1 MHTGLPNGH
10 SAGNDMSGSNGLGI
24 SGEDVILP
32 DRHSEPGRNWFW
44 NGLTRDA
51 SHRHANR
58 HPNGLQA
65 LSEDGPAPSFEQQS
79 AQEDIIEEDPKGDL
93 KALDNAATFNAQNPP
108 STGLTRARSTTQMN
122 ELREQMQDLKGKISN
137 LKRRAR
143 EDNMRRR
150 SFQSL
155 RAPSPF
161 TDAERW
167 YTGSPSS
174 EDIKQGRSSP
184 RFLQVVESPGM
195 IETPSK
201 VVSHDLGNASTTTR
215 NFVENPEDQVDNGKG
230 QTEESPYGAMEDAEE
245 IPKTDVNGFPS
256 QKKRLVLVDEPHL
269 AGASHIGVESP
280 LAEEP
285 SSVDPEAREDSLYGN
300 EDYHETSTSPVI
312 ERHEDRP
319 DAFDYEHFILS
330 SALGTYSGVGMR
342 RSSSKKKKR
351 ANSSSSESSVETTK
365 PRNSTDAMPH
375 EDRMTNGGHVRK
387 DSINS
392 VSTDNTFATANEDAD
407 SDEEPDGWTFGHTR
421 SGSQQAEPVRKL
433 SRSNQNAPDG
443 PISNGVLSSGSMK
456 HIATAKKSHANGN
469 THKSPPMQ
477 NESIVQPPD
486 LLTML
491 STTNPWQEGAPPVK
505 LNLGD
510 RDRELVERL
519 VRSLAKVC
527 AEAPTLQSE
536 SSIYESR
543 VFRRKLDAARRVL
556 DGEMNGEAF

>member
-1 MHTGLPNGH
+1 MGAPNGL
-10 SAGNDMSGSNGLGI
+10 SQN
-24 SGEDVILP
+24 GEDAPLP
-32 DRHSEPGRNWFW
+32 DRHSEPSRNWFW
-44 NGLTRDA
+44 NGLTRDT

-65 LSEDGPAPSFEQQS
+65 LSEDGPAPSFEQQA
-79 AQEDIIEEDPKGDL
+79 AQEDVIEEDQCMDS
-93 KALDNAATFNAQNPP
+93 KALDAAATFNAQNPP

-122 ELREQMQDLKGKISN
+122 ELRDQMQDLKGKISS

-167 YTGSPSS
+167 YTGTPSS
-174 EDIKQGRSSP
+174 EDVKQGGSSP
-184 RFLQVVESPGM
+184 GLLKDVESPAM
-195 IETPSK
+195 VDAPSK
-201 VVSHDLGNASTTTR
+201 TVSHDPGYTSIATKD
-215 NFVENPEDQVDNGKG
+215 FVENYENGAGFGENQLRWSPREDVK
-230 QTEESPYGAMEDAEE
+230 AAEE
-245 IPKTDVNGFPS
+245 RPENDINGFPS
-256 QKKRLVLVDEPHL
+256 QKQRLVLVDEPPL
-269 AGASHIGVESP
+269 ADADIDAESP
-280 LAEEP
+280 LLEE
-285 SSVDPEAREDSLYGN
+285 SSPLEFEAREDSLYGD
-300 EDYHETSTSPVI
+300 EDYHETSTSPVV

-365 PRNSTDAMPH
+365 PRNSTDAMPQ
-375 EDRMTNGGHVRK
+375 EDFMTNGGHVRK

-407 SDEEPDGWTFGHTR
+407 LDEEQDGWTFGHTR
-421 SGSQQAEPVRKL
+421 SGSRQAEPVRKL
-433 SRSNQNAPDG
+433 NRGNQSVPDG
-443 PISNGVLSSGSMK
+443 PILNGVQSSGSRK
-456 HIATAKKSHANGN
+456 HIATAKKGHANGILR
-469 THKSPPMQ
+469 KSPPT
-477 NESIVQPPD
+477 EKEGIPQPPD

-491 STTNPWQEGAPPVK
+491 SATNPWQEGAPPVK
-505 LNLGD
+505 LNMGD
-510 RDRELVERL
+510 KDRELVERL
-519 VRSLAKVC
+519 VKSLAKVC
-527 AEAPTLQSE
+527 AEAQTLQAE
-536 SSIYESR
+536 TSIYESR